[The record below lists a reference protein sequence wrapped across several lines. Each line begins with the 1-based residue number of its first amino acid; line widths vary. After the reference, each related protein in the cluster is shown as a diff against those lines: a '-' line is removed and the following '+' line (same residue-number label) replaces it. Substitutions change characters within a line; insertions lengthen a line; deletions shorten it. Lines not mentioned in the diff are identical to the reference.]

1 MTTRRTFLRH
11 SALATAACAFAS
23 VNSSSRAEEGAKLP
37 AASTEGM
44 ITRKVGL
51 SGEVVPAVGLGTYKA
66 LMTDDLEEQTLAPRM
81 EVLKIFYDHGGR
93 LVDTAPSYGN
103 AETVAGLL
111 TTKLGINDKLF
122 IATKVL
128 ERGGEADGLRS
139 YQRSLDLLKRQKLD
153 LMQCHN
159 FIGWDTQLKTM
170 RKWKDDGKFRYIGVT
185 HYQDHGHDEL
195 ERIVKRDKLDFLQ
208 VNYNVAERKAAG
220 RLLPTAR
227 DLGMG
232 VLINRPF
239 AAGELLKSAQAK
251 PLPDF
256 VKPWASSWAQALCKF
271 ALAHDAVTC
280 ILPATSKPEHMKDN
294 IQSGFGRLPN
304 QRECDQLVAL
314 FA

>member
-11 SALATAACAFAS
+11 AALSAAAAALAS
-23 VNSSSRAEEGAKLP
+23 VGSRLDAQDVTPEA
-37 AASTEGM
+37 M
-44 ITRKVGL
+44 ITRKIPKT
-51 SGEVVPAVGLGTYKA
+51 GEVLPAVGLGTFKA
-66 LMTDDLEEQTLAPRM
+66 LMTADLKDQTLAPRM
-81 EVLKIFYDHGGR
+81 EVLKIFFDAGGR

-128 ERGGEADGLRS
+128 EGGGEADGLRS
-139 YQRSLDLLKRQKLD
+139 YERSLQLLKRDRLD

-159 FIGWDTQLKTM
+159 FIGWDAQLKTM
-170 RKWKDDGKFRYIGVT
+170 RQWKDRGKFRYIGVT
-185 HYQDHGHDEL
+185 HYQNVGHEEL
-195 ERIVKRDKLDFLQ
+195 ERIIKRDNVDFLL
-208 VNYNVAERKAAG
+208 VNYNVAERKAAD

-227 DLGMG
+227 DHGMG

-239 AAGELLKSAQAK
+239 AAGELLATTKGT

-256 VKPWASSWAQALCKF
+256 VTTWASSWPQALCKF

-280 ILPATSKPEHMKDN
+280 ILPATSKPDHMRDN
-294 IQSGFGRLPN
+294 IRAGFGRLPD
-304 QRECDQLVAL
+304 RDQCERLIRA

>member
-1 MTTRRTFLRH
+1 MTSRRTFLRH
-11 SALATAACAFAS
+11 ASFATAACAFAS
-23 VNSSSRAEEGAKLP
+23 ASSSAIAQEATKPTTSATGA
-37 AASTEGM
+37 M
-44 ITRKVGL
+44 ITRKVGKT
-51 SGEVVPAVGLGTYKA
+51 GEVLPAVGLGTYKA
-66 LMTDDLEEQTLAPRM
+66 LMTDDLNDDTLAPRT

-128 ERGGEADGLRS
+128 ERGGEADGVAS
-139 YQRSLDLLKRQKLD
+139 YHRSLELLKRPRLD

-159 FIGWDTQLKTM
+159 FIGWDAQLKTM
-170 RKWKDDGKFRYIGVT
+170 RQWKDQGKFRYIGVT
-185 HYQDHGHDEL
+185 HYQDHGHEEL
-195 ERIVKRDKLDFLQ
+195 EQIIKRDKVDFLQ
-208 VNYNVAERKAAG
+208 VNYNVAERKAAE
-220 RLLPTAR
+220 RLMPAAR

-239 AAGELLKSAQAK
+239 AAGDLFQRARAK

-256 VKPWASSWAQALCKF
+256 VKPWALSWAQAFCKF

-280 ILPATSKPEHMKDN
+280 ILPATSKPAHMRDN
-294 IQSGFGRLPN
+294 IQSGFGALPN
-304 QRECDQLVAL
+304 EQECKQLAAL
-314 FA
+314 FT